1 MASIR
6 RIQTSESLQGRATDN
21 LRFIRDT
28 MERAAAFTAVPGWG
42 GVLMGTT
49 ALFAAFVAARQPSA
63 SGWLSIWLAEAA
75 LAFAIGVIEMV
86 RKARNLH
93 VPLLYGPGRK
103 FALGLLPPFAA
114 GALLTLAL
122 YRAGS
127 IEEIPGVWLLLYGT
141 GVVCGGAFSVRVV
154 PAMGLCFMSLG
165 AVALLG
171 PATWGNWLL
180 AAGFGVVQIA
190 FGIVIV
196 RRYGG

>member
-1 MASIR
+1 MTSTR

-63 SGWLSIWLAEAA
+63 AGWLSIWLAEAA
-75 LAFAIGVIEMV
+75 LAFAIGVIEMI
-86 RKARNLH
+86 RKARYLQ

-114 GALLTLAL
+114 GGLLTWAL

-127 IEEIPGVWLLLYGT
+127 IAETPGVWLLLYGT

-165 AVALLG
+165 GVALLG
-171 PATWGNWLL
+171 PAAWGNWLL
-180 AAGFGVVQIA
+180 AAGFGLVQIA
-190 FGIVIV
+190 FGVVIV

>member
-1 MASIR
+1 MAAIR
-6 RIQTSESLQGRATDN
+6 RIQTSESLQGRANDN

-63 SGWLSIWLAEAA
+63 AGWLSIWLAEAA
-75 LAFAIGVIEMV
+75 LAFAIGVIEMI
-86 RKARNLH
+86 RKARHLE

-122 YRAGS
+122 YRSGS
-127 IEEIPGVWLLLYGT
+127 LQAIPGVWLLLYGT
-141 GVVCGGAFSVRVV
+141 GVVCGGAFSARVV

-171 PATWGNWLL
+171 PAAWGNWLL
-180 AAGFGVVQIA
+180 AAGFGLVQIA
-190 FGIVIV
+190 FGVVIV

>member
-1 MASIR
+1 MASNR
-6 RIQTSESLQGRATDN
+6 RVQTSESLQGRATDN

-63 SGWLSIWLAEAA
+63 AGWLSVWLAEAA
-75 LAFAIGVIEMV
+75 LAFAIGAIEMV
-86 RKARNLH
+86 RKARHLQ
-93 VPLLYGPGRK
+93 VPLLNGPGRK
-103 FALGLLPPFAA
+103 FALGLLPPFAT
-114 GALLTLAL
+114 GGLLTLAL
-122 YRAGS
+122 YRTGS
-127 IEEIPGVWLLLYGT
+127 IEQIPGVWLLLYGT

-171 PATWGNWLL
+171 PAAWGNWLL
-180 AAGFGVVQIA
+180 AAGFGLVQIA
-190 FGIVIV
+190 FGVVIV